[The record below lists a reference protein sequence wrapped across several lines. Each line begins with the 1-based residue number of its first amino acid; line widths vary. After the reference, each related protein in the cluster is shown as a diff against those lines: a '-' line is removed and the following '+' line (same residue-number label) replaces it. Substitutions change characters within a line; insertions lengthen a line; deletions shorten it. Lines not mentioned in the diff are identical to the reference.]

1 MFVKGGTIKSK
12 DKCPAILSKGF
23 CMDRLFE
30 IEKGVSGPDMS
41 NIKRIKAEDYY
52 WLRDA
57 VAGFRVLFNHPA
69 ITHNNDCDCES
80 CKDFA
85 LAIRDARKRGW
96 IASKD

>member
-1 MFVKGGTIKSK
+1 MI
-12 DKCPAILSKGF
+12 
-23 CMDRLFE
+23 
-30 IEKGVSGPDMS
+30 
-41 NIKRIKAEDYY
+41 NIKQIKAEDYY

-69 ITHNNDCDCES
+69 ITHDNDCTCES

-85 LAIRDARKRGW
+85 LAIHDAGKRGW